1 MRRDREKRM
10 KQLTKKEKTRQ
21 KIMHAA
27 KGLFE
32 IHGIENVTFNQ
43 IADSAEV
50 CRTTVFNHFSNNKE
64 LMLAITAEEISD
76 VEEYCREKGWEGE
89 ELAYNLFSKLI
100 EDASLY
106 PKLSAILLSNA
117 ILSQEE
123 ENPIKLIEKM
133 IIEGFEKQ
141 CGRESAER
149 MAVLISGIYYGLIN
163 HYHINNKAFD
173 CVEMKDEFR
182 KLMAHIVKA

>member
-1 MRRDREKRM
+1 M
-10 KQLTKKEKTRQ
+10 KKLSKKEKTKI

-32 IHGIENVTFNQ
+32 SYGIENVTFSQ
-43 IADSAEV
+43 IAESADV
-50 CRTTVFNHFSNNKE
+50 CRTTVFNHFSDSKE
-64 LMLAITAEEISD
+64 LMLAITAQEIKD
-76 VEEYCREKGWEGE
+76 VEEYCYEAGWRGT

-106 PKLSAILLSNA
+106 PKLTAILMTNA

-123 ENPIKLIEKM
+123 DNPIKTIEK
-133 IIEGFEKQ
+133 IIVDGFEPE
-141 CGRESAER
+141 CGLEEAETLS
-149 MAVLISGIYYGLIN
+149 VLISGAYYGLIN

-173 CVEMKDEFR
+173 CVKMKEEF
-182 KLMAHIVKA
+182 KNLLSHIINA